1 MSLALFRRPPDPPA
15 IEVIFDATTYQVRL
29 NRKRQA
35 RRYTLRVHA
44 ATREVVLTIPL
55 RGSLSDAKAFAQRN
69 GAWIATRLRRL
80 PAAAPFVDGAMVP
93 LRGTP
98 HRITHRPQARG
109 TVWVEMTA
117 AEALL
122 CVTGDAP
129 HVARRVRDF
138 LKR

>member
-55 RGSLSDAKAFAQRN
+55 RGSLNDARLSPS
-69 GAWIATRLRRL
+69 ATGPGSRRGCAGCRR
-80 PAAAPFVDGAMVP
+80 PPPSSTARWCRCAAPRTESRTG
-93 LRGTP
+93 R
-98 HRITHRPQARG
+98 RR
-109 TVWVEMTA
+109 
-117 AEALL
+117 AEPY
-122 CVTGDAP
+122 GW
-129 HVARRVRDF
+129 
-138 LKR
+138 K